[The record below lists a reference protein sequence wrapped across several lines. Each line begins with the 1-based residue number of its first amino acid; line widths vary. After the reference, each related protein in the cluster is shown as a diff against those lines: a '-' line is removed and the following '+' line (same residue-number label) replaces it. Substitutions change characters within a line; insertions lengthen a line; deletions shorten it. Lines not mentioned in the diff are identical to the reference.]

1 MSPTLVPAPASAVV
15 RDGPAPDL
23 AAGVRVDADPAFAAE
38 GARLVDAL
46 GSGSAPVAIRHG
58 DHPEE
63 GYALRVEEDGVV
75 IEAATAAGVFYAG
88 RTLIQLAEAAGPTAV
103 EIRDEPRFAYRGIML
118 DVARHFHPVETVCAL
133 IDRASD
139 LKLNTLHLH
148 LTDDQGWRLALSARP
163 ELAEL
168 ASGTAVDGDPG
179 GFYTADDYARIIA
192 YAADRH
198 MIVVPEI
205 DVPGHTHAVGLAYPE
220 LAADPVIGDEVREVT
235 AEFGGS
241 LPVAGEPYTAIGVGF
256 SSLRADAPGVD
267 AFLTDVFHE
276 LAALTPGPYL
286 HLGGDEALGTSADD
300 YRSLVDRA
308 ARTVAATGKTPIAW
322 HEAGAAPL
330 PRGTIGQYWGFL
342 APTDGHDDRARAFV
356 ANGGR
361 LILSPADA
369 IYLDMKDSLDAP
381 IGLTWANGPTSVE
394 RSYRWDPADVIPGI
408 AEDDILGVE
417 AALWTETVRTR
428 ADLERLLLPRLASA
442 AEAAWSPS
450 YGSVP
455 ARTWQSFRER
465 VAARGSAWERDA
477 PGFGRSPEIP
487 WP

>member
-1 MSPTLVPAPASAVV
+1 MTPPLVPAPASAVV
-15 RDGPAPDL
+15 RDVPAPDL
-23 AAGVRVDADPAFAAE
+23 AAGIRIDADPAFAAE
-38 GARLVDAL
+38 GERLVVAL
-46 GSGSAPVAIRHG
+46 GRGSAPVTIRRG

-63 GYALRVEEDGVV
+63 GYALRVADDGVV

-88 RTLIQLAEAAGPTAV
+88 RTLIQLAEAAAPTAV

-118 DVARHFHPVETVCAL
+118 DVARHFHPVETVFAV

-148 LTDDQGWRLALSARP
+148 LTDDQGWRLALRTRP
-163 ELAEL
+163 ELAEF
-168 ASGTAVDGDPG
+168 ASGTSVDGDPG

-192 YAADRH
+192 YAAHRH
-198 MIVVPEI
+198 MAVVPEI
-205 DVPGHTHAVGLAYPE
+205 DVPGHTHAVGLAYPD
-220 LAADPVIGDEVREVT
+220 LVADPVIGDEVREVT
-235 AEFGGS
+235 AEFGGA

-256 SSLRADAPGVD
+256 SSLRADATDVD
-267 AFLTDVFHE
+267 AFFADVFHE

-286 HLGGDEALGTSADD
+286 HFGGDEALGTSADD
-300 YRSLVDRA
+300 YHSLAGRA

-330 PRGTIGQYWGFL
+330 PRGAIGQYWGFL
-342 APTDGHDDRARAFV
+342 TPTDGHDDRARAFV

-361 LILSPADA
+361 IIFSPADA
-369 IYLDMKDSLDAP
+369 IYLDMKDAP
-381 IGLTWANGPTSVE
+381 DTPVGLTWANGPTSVE
-394 RSYRWDPADVIPGI
+394 RSYRWDPADVISGI
-408 AEDDILGVE
+408 DEGDILGVE
-417 AALWTETVRTR
+417 AVLWTETLRTR

-442 AEAAWSPS
+442 AEAAWSPP
-450 YGSVP
+450 YGSMP
-455 ARTWQSFRER
+455 ARTWESFRER

-487 WP
+487 WA